1 MTDKITQ
8 IRVGQ
13 KMIGL
18 TGLEEIFQALKDSP
32 GSPEDLQEELLRR
45 VAAKNYLP
53 AARRG
58 DYRSALW
65 REFRRF
71 RGEAVDADAP
81 VGLEIKLL
89 GLGCFGCQQFYQ
101 RVVNILADRRIQA
114 GLDYITDPA
123 LLKDYDLRTFP
134 ALLINGRVAVAGRI
148 PDPGELESILVEAAR
163 QGGEGTRGKKE
174 AGKRRHGDTGKRKK
188 RGSGDTETRGKG

>member
-13 KMIGL
+13 KLIGL
-18 TGLEEIFQALKDSP
+18 TGLEEIFQALKDYP
-32 GSPEDLQEELLRR
+32 GPPEELQEELLRR

-53 AARRG
+53 ARLRPN
-58 DYRSALW
+58 YRSALW

-71 RGEAVDADAP
+71 RGDAVDADEP

-101 RVVNILADRRIQA
+101 QVVNILANRRLQA

-123 LLKDYDLRTFP
+123 RLKDYDIRTFP

-148 PDPGELESILVEAAR
+148 PEPAELERILVEAAR
-163 QGGEGTRGKKE
+163 QGGEGTRGGGE
-174 AGKRRHGDTGKRKK
+174 AGKGTKR
-188 RGSGDTETRGKG
+188 TKGRD

>member
-13 KMIGL
+13 KLIGL

-32 GSPEDLQEELLRR
+32 ESPEDLQEELLRR

-53 AARRG
+53 ASLRP

-89 GLGCFGCQQFYQ
+89 GLGCFGCQRFYQ
-101 RVVNILADRRIQA
+101 QVVNILADRRIQA

-123 LLKDYDLRTFP
+123 RLQDYDIRTFP

-148 PDPGELESILVEAAR
+148 PEPTELERILVEAAR
-163 QGGEGTRGKKE
+163 QGGEGTRRRGE
-174 AGKRRHGDTGKRKK
+174 ADK
-188 RGSGDTETRGKG
+188 

>member
-8 IRVGQ
+8 MRVGQ

-32 GSPEDLQEELLRR
+32 GFPEDLQEELLRR

-53 AARRG
+53 AALRG

-148 PDPGELESILVEAAR
+148 PDLGELERILVEAAR
-163 QGGEGTRGKKE
+163 QG
-174 AGKRRHGDTGKRKK
+174 RR
-188 RGSGDTETRGKG
+188 

>member
-8 IRVGQ
+8 VRVGQ

-32 GSPEDLQEELLRR
+32 ESPEDLQEEMLRR

-53 AARRG
+53 ASLRP

-71 RGEAVDADAP
+71 RGEAVEKDAP
-81 VGLEIKLL
+81 AGLEIELL
-89 GLGCFGCQQFYQ
+89 GLGCFGCQRFHQQ
-101 RVVNILADRRIQA
+101 VVNILADRRIQA
-114 GLDYITDPA
+114 GLDYITNPA
-123 LLKDYDLRTFP
+123 RLRDYDIRTFP

-148 PDPGELESILVEAAR
+148 PEPAELERILVEAAR
-163 QGGEGTRGKKE
+163 QGGEGTR
-174 AGKRRHGDTGKRKK
+174 R
-188 RGSGDTETRGKG
+188 SGDTEKGGKGQKVRD